1 MKKSVVGANGA
12 NEANEAKW
20 EREMEAETFFA
31 LAELVISSDEKCLEI
46 FQRIKKKATVTC
58 S

>member
-1 MKKSVVGANGA
+1 MKKSVV
-12 NEANEAKW
+12 EANEVKW